1 MVFEELKE
9 NYTKVSYRKP
19 LIVETKREILPAKKK
34 NKLPK
39 ILIKVVIA
47 GAISYFTFD
56 STAFAA
62 GGLDA
67 RAEKFYFDTF
77 IGIAKWIV
85 IIKGAWD
92 IVGRSMKEDFE
103 GAKRGLLQYVLIFG
117 VLMGLP
123 WAMNEIESIFRE
135 EL

>member
-1 MVFEELKE
+1 MIFEELQE

-19 LIVETKREILPAKKK
+19 LIIESKKELETVIKKSDLSK
-34 NKLPK
+34 K
-39 ILIKVVIA
+39 LIKIVIA
-47 GAISYFTFD
+47 GTIFYFTMD
-56 STAFAA
+56 SSVFAA